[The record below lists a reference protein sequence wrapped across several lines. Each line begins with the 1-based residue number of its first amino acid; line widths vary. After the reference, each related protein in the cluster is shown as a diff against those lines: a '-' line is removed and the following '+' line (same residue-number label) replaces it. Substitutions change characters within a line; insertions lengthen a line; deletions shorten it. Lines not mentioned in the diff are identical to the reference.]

1 MTRSVNSFQ
10 ENTPHFL
17 EKSREL
23 LGWSLVQEALAGH
36 ACSPVTTEL
45 CRSLVPLSDIAS
57 ASNALNT
64 TAEMVEFLAV
74 EKSFPIDSFD
84 NFLPLLEEAKEREFL
99 DSLQCFSV
107 LKLLRVIRHV
117 RSSIEKQD
125 DFPLLSLV
133 SDPLNPLPS
142 LYRELERCIDD
153 EGEI

>member
-1 MTRSVNSFQ
+1 MTGSANSFP
-10 ENTPHFL
+10 ENKTHFL

-36 ACSPVTTEL
+36 ACSPVTIKL
-45 CRSLVPLSDIAS
+45 CRSLVPHSDIDS

-84 NFLPLLEEAKEREFL
+84 NFLRLLEEAKEREFL
-99 DSLQCFSV
+99 GSLQCFSV

-142 LYRELERCIDD
+142 LYR
-153 EGEI
+153 